1 MMFCLRKMMFA
12 PSELRDGSYYRIRL
26 RLYSADRDYCKQ
38 ALDASVACAMI
49 LLTQM
54 MFERCS
60 NDALLAQNDIRT
72 RANLGMARI
81 IE

>member
-12 PSELRDGSYYRIRL
+12 PSELRDGSYYR
-26 RLYSADRDYCKQ
+26 KP
-38 ALDASVACAMI
+38 VGFVMI

-60 NDALLAQNDIRT
+60 NDVLLPQNDVRT
-72 RANLGMARI
+72 RANLGMALI